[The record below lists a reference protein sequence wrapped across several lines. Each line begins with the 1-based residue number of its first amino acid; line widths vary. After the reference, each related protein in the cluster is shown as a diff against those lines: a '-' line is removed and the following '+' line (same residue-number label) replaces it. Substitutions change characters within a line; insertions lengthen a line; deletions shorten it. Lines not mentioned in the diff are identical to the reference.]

1 MKVAY
6 ANSLCQTVPHWME
19 VQNTTEQTVAYVVTR
34 QMWLLSLMVL
44 LFVNLKQRLVPFAT
58 VFIIFVRNFQYQR
71 VLLRRRL
78 LLHLF
83 LQS

>member
-6 ANSLCQTVPHWME
+6 ANSLCLTVPHWME
-19 VQNTTEQTVAYVVTR
+19 VQNTMEKMVAYVATR

-44 LFVNLKQRLVPFAT
+44 LFVNLKQLLVPFAT
-58 VFIIFVRNFQYQR
+58 VVVIFVRNFQYQR
-71 VLLRRRL
+71 VLLRRL

>member
-6 ANSLCQTVPHWME
+6 ANSLCLTVPHWME
-19 VQNTTEQTVAYVVTR
+19 VQNTTEQVAYVATR
-34 QMWLLSLMVL
+34 QMWLLLLMVL
-44 LFVNLKQRLVPFAT
+44 LFVNLKQLLVPFAT
-58 VFIIFVRNFQYQR
+58 VIVTFVRNFQYQR

>member
-6 ANSLCQTVPHWME
+6 ANSLCRTVPHWME
-19 VQNTTEQTVAYVVTR
+19 VQNTTEQVAYVVTR

-44 LFVNLKQRLVPFAT
+44 LFVNLKQLLVPFAT
-58 VFIIFVRNFQYQR
+58 VIVTFVRNFQYQR